1 MVGIVLSAE
10 QVKAAP
16 PAVRQWLEQ
25 QMAAD
30 LWPAEAETPAEA
42 AAPESPVEFDTGR
55 IAACTLPEAIAIFE
69 RIRHDGLAC
78 RVFLEFGQEPVAA
91 LHASSLY
98 ALDIADIVRHTGIT
112 SGNQLVACLNLIN
125 SALQVV
131 RGDPSATLFAFD
143 RDGRCYVRE
152 LTHRALH
159 LMRRDLLAPRVPPQ
173 PLAHATIPVTCDP
186 PYRSAAE
193 PAVEASAPI

>member
-10 QVKAAP
+10 HVMAAP
-16 PAVRQWLEQ
+16 PAVRQWLER

-30 LWPAEAETPAEA
+30 LWPAEAEPPAAA
-42 AAPESPVEFDTGR
+42 AAPETPVEFDPER

-78 RVFLEFGQEPVAA
+78 RVFLEFGQEPIAT
-91 LHASSLY
+91 LHASPLY

-131 RGDPSATLFAFD
+131 RGVPTATLFAFD
-143 RDGRCYVRE
+143 RDGRCYVQE

-159 LMRRDLLAPRVPPQ
+159 LMRRDLLAPRVPPH
-173 PLAHATIPVTCDP
+173 PLTHATIPSTCDS
-186 PYRSAAE
+186 PYRAAE
-193 PAVEASAPI
+193 PPVEVSALI